1 MKALIV
7 PGVGGSEKAHW
18 QSWLQEQLHDATRV
32 EQDYWN
38 KPVLDVWVQR
48 FTEVLLQQAAPVQVV
63 AHSFGCL
70 TSVAALSRY
79 PSLKQRISGLLL
91 VAPANPERFS
101 VAGLRKDGEASIAH
115 LLQQTALPVPTQL
128 IASQNDPWL
137 SFNAAET
144 WAGHW
149 AAKLIDLGEAGHI
162 NVAAGYGAWP
172 EIFQYLP
179 ATLHKK
185 SMLRQQIMASMP
197 KQKLQFSAATRNIV

>member
-32 EQDYWN
+32 EQDHWN

-48 FTEVLLQQAAPVQVV
+48 FTEVLLQQTAPVQVV

-70 TSVAALSRY
+70 ASVAALSRY
-79 PSLKQRISGLLL
+79 PLLEQRISGLLL

-101 VAGLRKDGEASIAH
+101 VTGLRKEGEASIAH

-144 WAGHW
+144 WAGYW
-149 AAKLIDLGEAGHI
+149 DARLIDLGKAGHI

-179 ATLHKK
+179 ASLHKK
-185 SMLRQQIMASMP
+185 SILRQPIMALMP
-197 KQKLQFSAATRNIV
+197 KHKLQLSAATRNIV

>member
-32 EQDYWN
+32 EQDHWD

-48 FTEVLLQQAAPVQVV
+48 FSDILLQQTAPVQVV

-70 TSVAALSRY
+70 TTVAALNRY
-79 PSLKQRISGLLL
+79 PALAQRISGLLL

-101 VAGLRKDGEASIAH
+101 SNGLRQDGEASIVSQ
-115 LLQQTALPVPTQL
+115 LQHTALPVPARL
-128 IASQNDPWL
+128 IASRNDPWL
-137 SFNAAET
+137 SFDAAT
-144 WAGHW
+144 LWASRW
-149 AAKLIDLGEAGHI
+149 EAALVDLGEAGHI

-179 ATLHKK
+179 AGIHKK
-185 SMLRQQIMASMP
+185 RVVRQHKAAMP
-197 KQKLQFSAATRNIV
+197 VTAAQRSVPVSGLI